1 MQKIKQ
7 NHLSI
12 MMSLV
17 LLSSVAFTTHT
28 LYAQSYYKWI
38 DAQGSTHYTRTPPPK
53 GVKKRGKVD
62 TYSSTSSTS
71 PATSN
76 HTTPPTATTNTATSS
91 LGSSSSPAS
100 APATTPAIPSE
111 SSKRDN
117 VDRSNPT
124 MKTPARTAS
133 SSTF

>member
-1 MQKIKQ
+1 
-7 NHLSI
+7 

-17 LLSSVAFTTHT
+17 LLSGFAFTTNT

-38 DAQGSTHYTRTPPPK
+38 DAQGSTHYTKTPPPK
-53 GVKKRGKVD
+53 GAKKQGKVD

-71 PATSN
+71 AATS
-76 HTTPPTATTNTATSS
+76 TPPINTATSS
-91 LGSSSSPAS
+91 LGINSSPAS
-100 APATTPAIPSE
+100 TPATAPAISSE
-111 SSKRDN
+111 SSKRDIT
-117 VDRSNPT
+117 DRSNPT

>member
-1 MQKIKQ
+1 
-7 NHLSI
+7 

-17 LLSSVAFTTHT
+17 LLSGFAFTTNT

-38 DAQGSTHYTRTPPPK
+38 DAQGSTHYTKTPPPK
-53 GVKKRGKVD
+53 GAKKQGKVD

-71 PATSN
+71 AAT
-76 HTTPPTATTNTATSS
+76 
-91 LGSSSSPAS
+91 SSPAS
-100 APATTPAIPSE
+100 TPATAPAISSE
-111 SSKRDN
+111 SSKRDIA
-117 VDRSNPT
+117 DRSNPN

>member
-7 NHLSI
+7 NHLLI

-17 LLSSVAFTTHT
+17 LLSSVAFTTNT

-38 DAQGSTHYTRTPPPK
+38 DAQGSTHYTKTPPPK
-53 GVKKRGKVD
+53 GAKKQGKVD

-71 PATSN
+71 AAT
-76 HTTPPTATTNTATSS
+76 
-91 LGSSSSPAS
+91 SSPAS
-100 APATTPAIPSE
+100 TPATAPAISSE
-111 SSKRDN
+111 SSKRDIT
-117 VDRSNPT
+117 DRSNPT

>member
-1 MQKIKQ
+1 
-7 NHLSI
+7 

-17 LLSSVAFTTHT
+17 LLSSVAFTTNT

-38 DAQGSTHYTRTPPPK
+38 DAQGSTHYTKTPPPK
-53 GVKKRGKVD
+53 GAKKQGKVD

-71 PATSN
+71 AATSST
-76 HTTPPTATTNTATSS
+76 TTPPTPATTSS
-91 LGSSSSPAS
+91 LGSNSSPAS
-100 APATTPAIPSE
+100 APATAPAISSE
-111 SSKRDN
+111 SSKRDIT
-117 VDRSNPT
+117 DRSNPT

>member
-1 MQKIKQ
+1 
-7 NHLSI
+7 

-17 LLSSVAFTTHT
+17 LLSSVAFTTNT

-38 DAQGSTHYTRTPPPK
+38 DAQGSTHYTKTPPPK
-53 GVKKRGKVD
+53 GARKQGKVD

-71 PATSN
+71 AAT
-76 HTTPPTATTNTATSS
+76 
-91 LGSSSSPAS
+91 SSPAS
-100 APATTPAIPSE
+100 TPATAPAIPSE
-111 SSKRDN
+111 SSKRDIA
-117 VDRSNPT
+117 DRSNSN